1 VVDQRSAK
9 AARRTGERQ
18 TPARQ
23 QGPAFW
29 LRAKQTRGEVGESR
43 KTMSRKHRNVHLK
56 PDRIAEPAAMDFRAV
71 AMITMDAIALGI
83 NFEPL
88 EERIFTI
95 TLKRIAAARGI
106 LEAIPTMT
114 STRRRILFRAIR
126 STCPTP
132 AP

>member
-1 VVDQRSAK
+1 
-9 AARRTGERQ
+9 
-18 TPARQ
+18 
-23 QGPAFW
+23 
-29 LRAKQTRGEVGESR
+29 
-43 KTMSRKHRNVHLK
+43 
-56 PDRIAEPAAMDFRAV
+56 MDFRAV

-114 STRRRILFRAIR
+114 STRRRILFRVIR

>member
-1 VVDQRSAK
+1 
-9 AARRTGERQ
+9 
-18 TPARQ
+18 
-23 QGPAFW
+23 
-29 LRAKQTRGEVGESR
+29 VGESR

-71 AMITMDAIALGI
+71 AMITMDATALGI
-83 NFEPL
+83 NFEPF

-106 LEAIPTMT
+106 LEAMPTMT
-114 STRRRILFRAIR
+114 STRRRILFRTIR